1 MMNNKMSFGKVI
13 FRTLQYGMRKTPLY
27 FTVFVLVALLASLT
41 NMFSIVVVQQ
51 LIDSIQNGTD
61 HVIKMIAFT
70 GGILIL
76 YGIANVFYEF
86 VNRSYFLRF
95 ICIIIEEMNDKASRL
110 QLIEFESVK
119 LFEKISMAI
128 NGVASAI
135 NSTLD
140 VLRGLIYYLIFF
152 YKY

>member
-1 MMNNKMSFGKVI
+1 
-13 FRTLQYGMRKTPLY
+13 
-27 FTVFVLVALLASLT
+27 
-41 NMFSIVVVQQ
+41 MFSIVVVQQ

-140 VLRGLIYYLIFF
+140 VLEG
-152 YKY
+152 